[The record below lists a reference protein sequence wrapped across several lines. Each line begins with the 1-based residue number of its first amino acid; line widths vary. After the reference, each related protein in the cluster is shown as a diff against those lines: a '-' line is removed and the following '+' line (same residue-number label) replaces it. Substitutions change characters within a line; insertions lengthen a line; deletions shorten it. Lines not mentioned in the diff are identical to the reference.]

1 MKKSKKYDIL
11 YVLSQKE
18 AIFVPSSTIGSKNNV
33 KIFVLYLMR
42 NINLPLDFSTL
53 NDIVM
58 QNDYVMYLDFA
69 ESFHEMLEADLI
81 KVDGENEYGD
91 PTYVVTAKGS
101 LVGEQLKSDIIPS
114 ILNKSLECAL
124 RYLDFRKRGITVDC
138 TWQHLPDCTYDAT
151 LWIYEKG
158 KTVLN
163 VTVNVDS
170 EYRCRE
176 IRQNFRDRPE
186 VMYRGIMA
194 LLCGKVDY
202 LFDKN

>member
-1 MKKSKKYDIL
+1 M
-11 YVLSQKE
+11 
-18 AIFVPSSTIGSKNNV
+18 PSSTVGSKNNV
-33 KIFVLYLMR
+33 KIFILYLMR
-42 NINLPLDFSTL
+42 NINLPLDFVTL

-69 ESFHEMLEADLI
+69 ESFHEMLDADLI
-81 KVDGENEYGD
+81 KTDGENESGE
-91 PTYVVTAKGS
+91 PLYVVTSKGA
-101 LVGEQLKSDIIPS
+101 LVAEQLRSDIIPS
-114 ILNKSLECAL
+114 ILDKSLECAL

-138 TWQHLPDCTYDAT
+138 TWEHLSDNTYDAT

-163 VTVNVDS
+163 VTINVDS
-170 EYRCRE
+170 EYRCRQ

>member
-1 MKKSKKYDIL
+1 M
-11 YVLSQKE
+11 
-18 AIFVPSSTIGSKNNV
+18 PSSTVGSKNNV

-42 NINLPLDFSTL
+42 NINLPLDFVTL

-81 KVDGENEYGD
+81 RVDGENEHGD

-101 LVGEQLKSDIIPS
+101 LVGEQLKSDILRS
-114 ILNKSLECAL
+114 ILDKSLECAL

-138 TWQHLPDCTYDAT
+138 DWEHLSDNTYDAT
-151 LWIYEKG
+151 LRIYEKG

-163 VTVNVDS
+163 VTINVDS
-170 EYRCRE
+170 EYRCRQ

>member
-1 MKKSKKYDIL
+1 M
-11 YVLSQKE
+11 
-18 AIFVPSSTIGSKNNV
+18 PSSTIGSKNNV

-42 NINLPLDFSTL
+42 NINLPLDFATL

-81 KVDGENEYGD
+81 KVDGENEHGD
-91 PTYVVTAKGS
+91 PMYSVTPKGS
-101 LVGEQLKSDIIPS
+101 LVGEQLKSDLLRS
-114 ILNKSLECAL
+114 ILDKSLECAL
-124 RYLDFRKRGITVDC
+124 RYLDFRRRGITVDC
-138 TWQHLPDCTYDAT
+138 DWVHLPDNTYDAT
-151 LWIYEKG
+151 LLIYEKG

-163 VTVNVDS
+163 VTINVDS
-170 EYRCRE
+170 EYRCRQ
-176 IRQNFRDRPE
+176 IRENFRERPE

-194 LLCGKVDY
+194 LLCGKVNY

>member
-1 MKKSKKYDIL
+1 M
-11 YVLSQKE
+11 
-18 AIFVPSSTIGSKNNV
+18 PSSLVGSKNNV

-42 NINLPLDFSTL
+42 NINLPLDFAML

-81 KVDGENEYGD
+81 KVAGENEHGE
-91 PTYVVTAKGS
+91 PMYVVTDKGS
-101 LVGEQLKSDIIPS
+101 LVGEQLKSDILPS

-124 RYLDFRKRGITVDC
+124 RYLDFRQRGITVDC
-138 TWQHLPDCTYDAT
+138 TWEHLSDHTYDAT

-158 KTVLN
+158 KTVL
-163 VTVNVDS
+163 TVKINVDS
-170 EYRCRE
+170 EYRCRQ
-176 IRQNFRDRPE
+176 IRHNFRERPE

-194 LLCGKVDY
+194 LLCGQVDY
-202 LFDKN
+202 LFDKK